1 MLLQESKTGKPATNL
16 EIQEMKQKLSL
27 FTPLKEL
34 DKDLKSYVEQK
45 VFSKLLDSPSLTPNN
60 QILEKLLIK
69 EQELAKVQLAQ
80 ITKQN
85 QALQMTL
92 QQQRQQSRDFD
103 LSL

>member
-1 MLLQESKTGKPATNL
+1 
-16 EIQEMKQKLSL
+16 
-27 FTPLKEL
+27 
-34 DKDLKSYVEQK
+34 
-45 VFSKLLDSPSLTPNN
+45 LTPNN
-60 QILEKLLIK
+60 QVLEKLFVK